1 MHSVLSTPQ
10 GGLPHSEIPR
20 SKPVTGSFGLIA
32 GYHVLHRL
40 STPRHPPCALRP
52 VIIPTRHRR
61 IGTSLSQACS
71 CLTVRVHS
79 NKVEVSSRTSH
90 LRVHDLPSWL
100 IQTFK
105 PRGPKFHVGKEKS
118 TGRSSRIM
126 QLSKSGWLPFTRKQ
140 VATLPAEVRTK
151 RRAEDFSRTRASVNV
166 IGDLCTLFF
175 AFFLDKFP
183 DVRPESTPNSRT
195 FWLLQREYKKRLGP
209 RAEPPKVIVA
219 RRFTFRLDPHR
230 KSRLNRQSR
239 CLRRHQM
246 EALGA
251 HPAHHPQIRVPP
263 RRPLHQPI
271 A

>member
-105 PRGPKFHVGKEKS
+105 PRGPKFHVGKGEVDRQIVSNHAVVKE
-118 TGRSSRIM
+118 R
-126 QLSKSGWLPFTRKQ
+126 L
-140 VATLPAEVRTK
+140 VALYLQA
-151 RRAEDFSRTRASVNV
+151 
-166 IGDLCTLFF
+166 GCHF
-175 AFFLDKFP
+175 A
-183 DVRPESTPNSRT
+183 R
-195 FWLLQREYKKRLGP
+195 
-209 RAEPPKVIVA
+209 
-219 RRFTFRLDPHR
+219 
-230 KSRLNRQSR
+230 
-239 CLRRHQM
+239 
-246 EALGA
+246 
-251 HPAHHPQIRVPP
+251 
-263 RRPLHQPI
+263 
-271 A
+271 

>member
-1 MHSVLSTPQ
+1 MHPTKWRCHHEQVIYVFTICFS
-10 GGLPHSEIPR
+10 
-20 SKPVTGSFGLIA
+20 LIQPSA
-32 GYHVLHRL
+32 
-40 STPRHPPCALRP
+40 
-52 VIIPTRHRR
+52 
-61 IGTSLSQACS
+61 
-71 CLTVRVHS
+71 
-79 NKVEVSSRTSH
+79 SRT
-90 LRVHDLPSWL
+90 
-100 IQTFK
+100 
-105 PRGPKFHVGKEKS
+105 KFHGGREGRPADRPNHAVVKE
-118 TGRSSRIM
+118 R
-126 QLSKSGWLPFTRKQ
+126 LVALYPSG
-140 VATLPAEVRTK
+140 ATLPAEVRTK
-151 RRAEDFSRTRASVNV
+151 RRAEEFSRTRASVNV

-175 AFFLDKFP
+175 AFFLDKFS

-195 FWLLQREYKKRLGP
+195 FWHLQRECKKRLGT

>member
-126 QLSKSGWLPFTRKQ
+126 QLSKSDWLPFSRERN
-140 VATLPAEVRTK
+140 ATLFAEVQTK
-151 RRAEDFSRTRASVNV
+151 RRAANFSRTQASVNL
-166 IGDLCTLFF
+166 IGSLCTLFSL
-175 AFFLDKFP
+175 FF
-183 DVRPESTPNSRT
+183 STSSRT
-195 FWLLQREYKKRLGP
+195 NASQILQILGP
-209 RAEPPKVIVA
+209 
-219 RRFTFRLDPHR
+219 
-230 KSRLNRQSR
+230 
-239 CLRRHQM
+239 
-246 EALGA
+246 
-251 HPAHHPQIRVPP
+251 
-263 RRPLHQPI
+263 
-271 A
+271 

>member
-79 NKVEVSSRTSH
+79 KKMKMTTRTSH
-90 LRVHDLPSWL
+90 LRVHDLPSWW
-100 IQTFK
+100 IHTFK
-105 PRGPKFHVGKEKS
+105 PRRPNSTWGKEES

-126 QLSKSGWLPFTRKQ
+126 QLSKSDWLPFSRERD
-140 VATLPAEVRTK
+140 ATCLAEVQTK
-151 RRAEDFSRTRASVNV
+151 RRAANLSRTKASVNL
-166 IGDLCTLFF
+166 IGGPVHSFF
-175 AFFLDKFP
+175 CFF
-183 DVRPESTPNSRT
+183 STQVLG
-195 FWLLQREYKKRLGP
+195 LL
-209 RAEPPKVIVA
+209 
-219 RRFTFRLDPHR
+219 
-230 KSRLNRQSR
+230 
-239 CLRRHQM
+239 
-246 EALGA
+246 
-251 HPAHHPQIRVPP
+251 PQKCR
-263 RRPLHQPI
+263 
-271 A
+271 

>member
-105 PRGPKFHVGKEKS
+105 PRGPNSAWGRRSRPADRLES
-118 TGRSSRIM
+118 CSCQRATGC
-126 QLSKSGWLPFTRKQ
+126 P
-140 VATLPAEVRTK
+140 LPASRLPLCPLRCG
-151 RRAEDFSRTRASVNV
+151 RRGE
-166 IGDLCTLFF
+166 
-175 AFFLDKFP
+175 
-183 DVRPESTPNSRT
+183 
-195 FWLLQREYKKRLGP
+195 P
-209 RAEPPKVIVA
+209 RSLAEPEH
-219 RRFTFRLDPHR
+219 L
-230 KSRLNRQSR
+230 S
-239 CLRRHQM
+239 M
-246 EALGA
+246 
-251 HPAHHPQIRVPP
+251 
-263 RRPLHQPI
+263 
-271 A
+271 

>member
-71 CLTVRVHS
+71 CLTVRVHFNS
-79 NKVEVSSRTSH
+79 VEMRTRTSH
-90 LRVHDLPSWL
+90 LRVHDLPSWW

-105 PRGPKFHVGKEKS
+105 PRRPNSAGEKEES

-126 QLSKSGWLPFTRKQ
+126 QLSKSDWLPFSRERD
-140 VATLPAEVRTK
+140 ATWLAEVQTK
-151 RRAEDFSRTRASVNV
+151 RRAAKFSRTQASVNL
-166 IGDLCTLFF
+166 IGGLCTLFF
-175 AFFLDKFP
+175 AFFLDKFSDYGP
-183 DVRPESTPNSRT
+183 HCSPWFSD
-195 FWLLQREYKKRLGP
+195 LQARL
-209 RAEPPKVIVA
+209 RSK
-219 RRFTFRLDPHR
+219 
-230 KSRLNRQSR
+230 
-239 CLRRHQM
+239 
-246 EALGA
+246 
-251 HPAHHPQIRVPP
+251 
-263 RRPLHQPI
+263 
-271 A
+271 